1 MVCFCYHGNTER
13 DKMMKIMIYS
23 KEAERAEVLFRLSA
37 NTVRSLS
44 IKCEL
49 SYYTD
54 FRIVDKYII
63 EDVYCYDVLILDTLS
78 IESAKIA
85 ERVRAKNLT
94 SAIIFVLCNSS
105 ASFPILR
112 YRPSALLADFDHAAQ
127 LSDALDY
134 INKEY
139 LRLNPYLVVKNKDM
153 TMRIHYAD
161 IIYLESKQ
169 RVITLYGKKQK
180 ISFYAKLTD
189 IQSLL
194 PPDKFIRCHQSYLI
208 NVDMVKKLD
217 KKNRQFHM
225 ATDEIIEISKSYY
238 PQVQTYF

>member
-13 DKMMKIMIYS
+13 DKEMKIIVYS
-23 KEAERAEVLFRLSA
+23 KKAERAKALFKLSA
-37 NTVRSLS
+37 DTVRNLS

-49 SYYTD
+49 SFFTD
-54 FRIVDKYII
+54 FRTVDKNIT
-63 EDVYCYDVLILDTLS
+63 EDVYCYDVLILDTWS

-85 ERVRAKNLT
+85 EKVRAKNLT
-94 SAIIFVLCNSS
+94 SAIVFVLCNSS
-105 ASFPILR
+105 ATFPVLR
-112 YRPSALLADFDHAAQ
+112 YRPSALLADLGHASQ

-169 RVITLYGKKQK
+169 RVVTLYCRKQK
-180 ISFYAKLTD
+180 VEFYAKLTD
-189 IQSLL
+189 VQSVL
-194 PPDKFIRCHQSYLI
+194 PPDKFIRCHQSYLV
-208 NVDMVKKLD
+208 NVNMVKKLD
-217 KKNRQFHM
+217 RRNRQFHM
-225 ATDEIIEISKSYY
+225 VTDEIIEISKSYY
-238 PQVQTYF
+238 PQVQTHF